1 MLLEVDQL
9 VILPD
14 VPRRAGTLG
23 IGEEGLLIDEV
34 SFSLAERSSLGL
46 VGDERSGKLS
56 IVLAILGL
64 IPITAGRIVWRGR
77 DCAGM
82 PERLR
87 RPLRQRIQTVF
98 AESSGQLPPD
108 RTIRRSFEE
117 VLGLWF
123 GRENRAEWETRIEAV
138 MVACG
143 LSEALRDL
151 RPRELDAVERQQ
163 AALARALLVEPD
175 LIICQDW
182 VKGLDGVSQ
191 AELLNLLNRIREDRA
206 PALLFC
212 CDDLAAAH
220 QVSDTLGILHR
231 GRLLEF
237 GSAESLVTRPEHD
250 YTRRLISCAG

>member
-1 MLLEVDQL
+1 MLLTLDQV
-9 VILPD
+9 VILPE
-14 VPRRAGTLG
+14 VPRRAGAFG
-23 IGEEGLLIDEV
+23 ISEEGLLIDEV
-34 SFSLAERSSLGL
+34 TLFLEERGSLGL

-56 IVLAILGL
+56 LVLAILGL
-64 IPITAGRIVWRGR
+64 IPISGGSILWHGK
-77 DCAGM
+77 DCGKTS
-82 PERLR
+82 ERQR
-87 RPLRQRIQTVF
+87 RPMRQRIQTVF
-98 AESSGQLPPD
+98 AESWGQLPPD

-123 GRENRAEWETRIEAV
+123 ARENRTEWETRIEAA

-143 LSEALRDL
+143 LTEALRDL

-163 AALARALLVEPD
+163 AALARALLAEPD
-175 LIICQDW
+175 LIICHEW
-182 VKGLDGVSQ
+182 LSGLDGVSQ
-191 AELLNLLNRIREDRA
+191 AELLNLLNRIREDRP

-237 GSAESLVTRPEHD
+237 GAAESLVTRPEHD